1 MDTPNTNEQSMD
13 TQYKSNQ
20 KMEGENMNNQDMNN
34 KNMDNQTLKGE
45 WNQLKG
51 TVKQKWAELTDD
63 DLTHIEGDSDRLVGR
78 VQERYGHSRED
89 AERDVDN
96 WRRENQY

>member
-1 MDTPNTNEQSMD
+1 MDNPNTNEQSMD
-13 TQYKSNQ
+13 VQYKNNQ
-20 KMEGENMNNQDMNN
+20 KMEGENMDNQDINNRDMN
-34 KNMDNQTLKGE
+34 NQTLKGE

-63 DLTHIEGDSDRLVGR
+63 DLTHIEGDRDKLVGR

>member
-1 MDTPNTNEQSMD
+1 MDN
-13 TQYKSNQ
+13 QYNDNQ
-20 KMEGENMNNQDMNN
+20 KIDDNNLNS
-34 KNMDNQTLKGE
+34 QTLKGE

-51 TVKQKWAELTDD
+51 SVKQKWADLTDD
-63 DLTHIEGDSDRLVGR
+63 DMTHIEGDRDKLVGR

>member
-1 MDTPNTNEQSMD
+1 MDSKDMNEKSMD
-13 TQYKSNQ
+13 EQYKNNQ
-20 KMEGENMNNQDMNN
+20 KMENNNMN
-34 KNMDNQTLKGE
+34 NQTLKGE

-51 TVKQKWAELTDD
+51 SVKQKWADLTDD
-63 DLTHIEGDSDRLVGR
+63 DLTHIEGDRDKLVGR

-89 AERDVDN
+89 AERDVDD